1 MTNPSKDFLGLTR
14 FKVWV
19 HSSRYMKERKLDPSQ
34 ASALRDK
41 RASPS
46 EFRERGNNEIPLD
59 RTIKTSCFADV
70 LGALIIP
77 EVGAEGGTR
86 R

>member
-1 MTNPSKDFLGLTR
+1 MGFS
-14 FKVWV
+14 
-19 HSSRYMKERKLDPSQ
+19 
-34 ASALRDK
+34 
-41 RASPS
+41 SPS

-77 EVGAEGGTR
+77 GVGAEGGTR
-86 R
+86 RQYEGSNLRSKENYFIKSANRANTASHSSINRFKFHES